1 MRGLEG
7 KTAVVTGGS
16 QGIGQAIAE
25 ELGRHGVRVALLDH
39 APADETLERLRSA
52 GAIALAFE
60 ADVTSRQS
68 IREAAARIRE
78 EFGDPE
84 FLVNNA
90 GGIVSNRRLFDIDES
105 LWQRALDLNLT
116 ASFSTAQEFAPAM
129 VRRRAGAIVN
139 ITATSVRFVW
149 PGATH
154 YQAAKAGLA
163 ALTRSIAWELGSAGV
178 RANCVSPATIETPR
192 VTESYAADP
201 AFARIEA
208 QATALKRVGRPDDV
222 ASVVAFLLSDEARY
236 VTGAEILCDGGYSLT
251 GQPFADE

>member
-1 MRGLEG
+1 MRGLAG
-7 KTAVVTGGS
+7 KTAVVTGAS

-25 ELGRHGVRVALLDH
+25 ELGGHGVRVALLDR
-39 APADETLERLRSA
+39 APAEDTLGRLRST
-52 GAIALAFE
+52 GATAFAVE
-60 ADVTSRQS
+60 ADVTSRPS
-68 IREAAARIRE
+68 IVEAAVRIRDE
-78 EFGDPE
+78 LGEPE

-90 GGIVSNRRLFDIDES
+90 GGIVANRSFFDVDMS

-116 ASFSTAQEFAPAM
+116 AAFSTTQEFAPAM

-178 RANCVSPATIETPR
+178 RANCVSPASIETPR
-192 VTESYAADP
+192 VTENYAADP

-222 ASVVAFLLSDEARY
+222 ASVVAFLLSDESRY

-251 GQPFADE
+251 GQPFPDE

>member
-1 MRGLEG
+1 MRGLAG
-7 KTAVVTGGS
+7 KTAVVTGAS
-16 QGIGQAIAE
+16 QGIGQAIAQ
-25 ELGRHGVRVALLDH
+25 ELGGHGVRVALLDR
-39 APADETLERLRSA
+39 APAGETLERLEAA
-52 GAIALAFE
+52 GAVGFAVE
-60 ADVTSRQS
+60 ADVTSRSS
-68 IREAAARIRE
+68 IAEAAARIRDE
-78 EFGDPE
+78 LGEPE

-90 GGIVSNRRLFDIDES
+90 GGIVANRSFLDVDES
-105 LWQRALDLNLT
+105 LWARALDLNLT
-116 ASFSTAQEFAPAM
+116 AAFSTAQEFAPAM
-129 VRRRAGAIVN
+129 VRRRAGSIVN

-154 YQAAKAGLA
+154 YQSAKAGLA

-192 VTESYAADP
+192 VSQTHAADP
-201 AFARIEA
+201 EFARVEA

-251 GQPFADE
+251 GQPFPEA

>member
-7 KTAVVTGGS
+7 KTAVVTGAS

-60 ADVTSRQS
+60 ADVTSRPS
-68 IREAAARIRE
+68 IGEAAARIRE